1 MASNTKYMKK
11 RGVYIAGGGVAM
23 MIISFAVATSIISD
37 SGVMSGQF
45 SLPDLLQ
52 GMFDQV
58 SDRAQIEAG
67 GSFSFSFDASMG
79 TEVLLWG
86 IQILDYESGDVA
98 DITISNIYGDE
109 FGKFRLNQPAMFE
122 TMRIEKS
129 DIYNFNVENKGTRQ
143 ITTVMMFIKNPEES
157 ERLVDPNSPLSKTLV
172 PLAISGIMLFVGIAV
187 VVAGVIIVII
197 DYRKKQSELI

>member
-1 MASNTKYMKK
+1 MKK
-11 RGVYIAGGGVAM
+11 RGLYVAGGGIAM
-23 MIISFAVATSIISD
+23 IIISFVVATSIISE
-37 SGVMSGQF
+37 SGTIGGEF

-52 GMFDQV
+52 GMFDEV
-58 SDRAQIEAG
+58 SDKVQISPGE
-67 GSFSFSFDASMG
+67 SFSFSFDAS
-79 TEVLLWG
+79 TDTQALLWG

-98 DITISNIYGDE
+98 QITISNIYGDE

-122 TMRIEKS
+122 TMKIEKS
-129 DIYNFNVENKGTRQ
+129 DIYNFNVENTGARK
-143 ITTVMMFIKNPEES
+143 IAVVMMFTKNPEES

-187 VVAGVIIVII
+187 AIVGVIILIV